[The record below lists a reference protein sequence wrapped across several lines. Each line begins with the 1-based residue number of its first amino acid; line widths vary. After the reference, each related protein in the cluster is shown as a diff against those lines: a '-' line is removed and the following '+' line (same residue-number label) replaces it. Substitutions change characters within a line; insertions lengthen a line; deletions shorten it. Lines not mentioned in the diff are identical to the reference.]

1 MMNFMIPAVT
11 ADDVTT
17 GFSDAIFTVVSGAW
31 AIVAPFAG
39 GALVLFLLVLG
50 LRAVVSKRR

>member
-1 MMNFMIPAVT
+1 MKFLVPAVT
-11 ADDVTT
+11 ADEVTHS
-17 GFSDAIFTVVSGAW
+17 FSDGIFAVFSGAW

-39 GALVLFLLVLG
+39 AALVLFLLVLG